1 MTDSNVNSLIFL
13 SHELDHWKNVCPY
26 SLEQSCLC
34 SSFQLEAII
43 VEMQD
48 TKSGLKGSDQK
59 LNVTTI
65 PHVISG
71 ETKTHKQMDTQFHK
85 HVKHFFLSTWMKTK

>member
-1 MTDSNVNSLIFL
+1 MDDGWMAKLCFL
-13 SHELDHWKNVCPY
+13 PF
-26 SLEQSCLC
+26 
-34 SSFQLEAII
+34 FQLEAIM

-48 TKSGLKGSDQK
+48 TKSGIKGSEQK

-71 ETKTHKQMDTQFHK
+71 ETKIHKNINKPYINSEKSHTKQF
-85 HVKHFFLSTWMKTK
+85 L

>member
-1 MTDSNVNSLIFL
+1 M
-13 SHELDHWKNVCPY
+13 
-26 SLEQSCLC
+26 
-34 SSFQLEAII
+34 

-48 TKSGLKGSDQK
+48 MKSGIKGLEQK

-71 ETKTHKQMDTQFHK
+71 ETEAHKNINKLHK
-85 HVKHFFLSTWMKTK
+85 NIENLHRRHNMHSVVSYIFQNFYHMVNTFRNVYILRLYKK

>member
-1 MTDSNVNSLIFL
+1 MDGWMAKLCFL
-13 SHELDHWKNVCPY
+13 PC
-26 SLEQSCLC
+26 
-34 SSFQLEAII
+34 FQLEAIM

-48 TKSGLKGSDQK
+48 TKNGVKGSEQK

-71 ETKTHKQMDTQFHK
+71 ETKIQKK
-85 HVKHFFLSTWMKTK
+85 H

>member
-1 MTDSNVNSLIFL
+1 MIDGTMTKALRHLCYIILFRLRILLLSVVSAIMNDNWVDNFCFL
-13 SHELDHWKNVCPY
+13 PC
-26 SLEQSCLC
+26 
-34 SSFQLEAII
+34 FQLEAIM

-48 TKSGLKGSDQK
+48 TKSGIKGSEQK

-71 ETKTHKQMDTQFHK
+71 ETKIH
-85 HVKHFFLSTWMKTK
+85 TKP

>member
-1 MTDSNVNSLIFL
+1 MDG
-13 SHELDHWKNVCPY
+13 WMAK
-26 SLEQSCLC
+26 LC
-34 SSFQLEAII
+34 VLPCFQLEAIM

-48 TKSGLKGSDQK
+48 TKSGVKGSEQK

-71 ETKTHKQMDTQFHK
+71 ETKIQKKNINKPHINIEKSHT
-85 HVKHFFLSTWMKTK
+85 KHFL

>member
-1 MTDSNVNSLIFL
+1 M
-13 SHELDHWKNVCPY
+13 
-26 SLEQSCLC
+26 
-34 SSFQLEAII
+34 

-48 TKSGLKGSDQK
+48 TKSGIKGSEQK

-71 ETKTHKQMDTQFHK
+71 ETKIH
-85 HVKHFFLSTWMKTK
+85 